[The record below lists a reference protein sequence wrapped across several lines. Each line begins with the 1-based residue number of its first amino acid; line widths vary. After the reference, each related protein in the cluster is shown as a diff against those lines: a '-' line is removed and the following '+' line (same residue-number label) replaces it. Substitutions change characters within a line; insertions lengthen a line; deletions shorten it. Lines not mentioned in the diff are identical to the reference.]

1 MKVQKIK
8 FKVSNK
14 NYSILI
20 GNNILNLL
28 SLKIKSLSPK
38 TKKIALIFDKGVP
51 SQYKKKILSNL
62 RR

>member
-8 FKVSNK
+8 FKDSNK
-14 NYSILI
+14 DYSILI

-38 TKKIALIFDKGVP
+38 TKKIALILDKGVP
-51 SQYKKKILSNL
+51 SKYKKKILKNL
-62 RR
+62 KR